1 MNVFL
6 TCGPRLALYLDP
18 DVDDVTRKVC
28 VTGSPTLHEILVLL
42 GVPEGLFAYGV
53 VGGRFVK
60 LDYRPSADECI
71 RLEVPVGGG

>member
-1 MNVFL
+1 MIVYL

-18 DVDDVTRKVC
+18 NIDAATRKVE
-28 VTGSPTLHEILVLL
+28 VEGSPTLHEILADL

-53 VGGRFVK
+53 IGERFVK
-60 LDYRPSADECI
+60 LDYHPSPGEHV